1 MTYRR
6 FSFQRE
12 QCGSIFSG
20 GQGWTFPY
28 KFKAPMIM
36 FTNLDHLRHY
46 YAMVRLSLPSHL
58 RI

>member
-36 FTNLDHLRHY
+36 LLTWT
-46 YAMVRLSLPSHL
+46 
-58 RI
+58 I